1 MSGQS
6 HPPIEPFVERTEF
19 CEDERGARYY
29 RFGYRFNTTKDVLSI
44 VTIPAKAVELA
55 LTAGFSLTT
64 KITPAGD
71 VIPVL
76 TGPDDLAIA
85 PSVVWTVTPVEQLV
99 ANAINAE
106 NLYLEEAG
114 RAELNILRQRLEH
127 AIGLVTEA
135 LERQIDASKAS
146 S

>member
-1 MSGQS
+1 MFGQS
-6 HPPIEPFVERTEF
+6 NPPIEPFVERSG
-19 CEDERGARYY
+19 DERGVRSY
-29 RFGYRFNTTKDVLSI
+29 RFGYRFNATRDALSI

-55 LTAGFSLTT
+55 LTVDFSLTT

-85 PSVVWTVTPVEQLV
+85 PSAIWTVIPVEQLV
-99 ANAINAE
+99 ADAISAE
-106 NLYLEEAG
+106 NLHLEEAG
-114 RAELNILRQRLEH
+114 RADLNILRQRLEH
-127 AIGLVTEA
+127 AVGLVTEA
-135 LERQIDASKAS
+135 LERQTDAKKTS